1 MCGISGVV
9 GLKNISEL
17 LFEGI
22 RNLEYRGYDSCG
34 VALMNKTHLIIKK
47 DIGGVEEFYRKHNVL
62 QQKSNIGIAHTR
74 WATHGKV
81 TQGNTHPFTSRDEN
95 FAVVHNGIISNYR
108 PLRDL
113 LKKEGFKFFSET
125 DTEVVAHLLE
135 KFFKTSQNPEK
146 ALVKTLNLIE
156 GTFALAFVCTYL
168 PDQIFCAKRESPL
181 MLGIGD
187 EINFVGSDFNAF
199 IDQTKNAV
207 ILDDGEYAIV
217 SRDSYVVKNITNQ
230 DEVTKPIT
238 KIEWDSETSKK
249 KGYPHYMLK
258 EIYEQPQTISNALDL
273 EPSGLDE
280 VVEMFAKADSSYF
293 LGVGTTF
300 YVAKYAQY
308 IFSELAQKFIPSI
321 SSDEFL
327 TLANVNKNTLVFA
340 MSQSGETFD
349 TLSALKYSQSK
360 GAKTA
365 AIVNVMGSSIAR
377 MVDQVILQ
385 GSGPEI
391 CVISTKA
398 ALSQMVVLTLI
409 AMKLGLKQKVISKK
423 IYQENY
429 KSLRE
434 LPAIIQGILNERSGF
449 IHRIAHKYCKNK
461 NWLYLG
467 RGIYYPIALEAAL
480 KMKEVAY
487 VHAEGM
493 PGGFLKHGTLAMI
506 DDEIFSIIFVPPK
519 ENKDLYQSTL
529 HSIEEIRARSGFV
542 LGIHF
547 TEQRKNQDLFNEE
560 LILPKVPL
568 LIAPLIQL
576 VIGQLF
582 AYFTATSLKR
592 NIDKPRSLAKSVT
605 VG

>member
-1 MCGISGVV
+1 MC
-9 GLKNISEL
+9 
-17 LFEGI
+17 I
-22 RNLEYRGYDSCG
+22 RDR
-34 VALMNKTHLIIKK
+34 
-47 DIGGVEEFYRKHNVL
+47 
-62 QQKSNIGIAHTR
+62 
-74 WATHGKV
+74 
-81 TQGNTHPFTSRDEN
+81 
-95 FAVVHNGIISNYR
+95 
-108 PLRDL
+108 
-113 LKKEGFKFFSET
+113 T
-125 DTEVVAHLLE
+125 DTEVIAHLLE
-135 KFFKTSQNPEK
+135 KFFKRDQNPEK

-156 GTFALAFVCTYL
+156 GTFALAFICTYL

-187 EINFVGSDFNAF
+187 EIKFVGSDFNAF
-199 IDQTKNAV
+199 IDHTKNAV
-207 ILDDGEYAIV
+207 ILDDGEYAIL
-217 SRDSYVVKNITNQ
+217 SRDSYVVKNIANE
-230 DEVTKPIT
+230 DEVAKPIT

-273 EPSGLDE
+273 EPSGLEE

-308 IFSELAQKFIPSI
+308 IFSELAQEFIPSI
-321 SSDEFL
+321 SSDEFI

-349 TLSALKYSQSK
+349 TLSALKYSQAK

-409 AMKLGLKQKVISKK
+409 AMKLGLKKKVISKK
-423 IYQENY
+423 IYQQNY
-429 KSLRE
+429 NALKD

-506 DDEIFSIIFVPPK
+506 DDEIFSIVFVPPK
-519 ENKDLYQSTL
+519 EKKDLYQSTM

-560 LILPKVPL
+560 LILPKVPP

>member
-17 LFEGI
+17 LFKGI

-81 TQGNTHPFTSRDEN
+81 TQGNTHPFTSHDGN

-113 LKKEGFKFFSET
+113 LIKEGFQFSSET
-125 DTEVVAHLLE
+125 DTEVIAHLLE
-135 KFFKTSQNPEK
+135 KFFKRDQNPEK

-156 GTFALAFVCTYL
+156 GTFALAFICTYL
-168 PDQIFCAKRESPL
+168 PGQIFCAKRESPL

-187 EINFVGSDFNAF
+187 EIKFVGSDFNAF
-199 IDQTKNAV
+199 IDHTKNAV
-207 ILDDGEYAIV
+207 ILDDGEYAIL
-217 SRDSYVVKNITNQ
+217 SRDSYVVKSITNE
-230 DEVTKPIT
+230 DEVAKPIT

-409 AMKLGLKQKVISKK
+409 AMKLGLKKKIISKK
-423 IYQENY
+423 IYQQNY
-429 KSLRE
+429 NALKD

-506 DDEIFSIIFVPPK
+506 DDEIFSIVFVPPK

-547 TEQRKNQDLFNEE
+547 TEQRKNQGLFNEE

>member
-47 DIGGVEEFYRKHNVL
+47 DIGGVEEFYRNHNVL

-81 TQGNTHPFTSRDEN
+81 TQGNTHPFTSHDGN

-108 PLRDL
+108 LLRDS
-113 LKKEGFKFFSET
+113 LKKEGFKFSSET
-125 DTEVVAHLLE
+125 DTEVIAHLLE
-135 KFFKTSQNPEK
+135 KFFKRSQNPEK

-156 GTFALAFVCTYL
+156 GTFALAFICTYL

-187 EINFVGSDFNAF
+187 EIKFVGSDFNAF
-199 IDQTKNAV
+199 IDHTKNAV
-207 ILDDGEYAIV
+207 ILDDGEYAIL
-217 SRDSYVVKNITNQ
+217 SRDSYVVKSITNE
-230 DEVTKPIT
+230 DEVAKPIT

-258 EIYEQPQTISNALDL
+258 EIYEQPQTINNALDL
-273 EPSGLDE
+273 EPSGLEE
-280 VVEMFAKADSSYF
+280 VVEMFAEADSSYF

-308 IFSELAQKFIPSI
+308 IFSELAQQFIPSI

-349 TLSALKYSQSK
+349 TLSALKYSQAK

-398 ALSQMVVLTLI
+398 ALSQMVVLSLI
-409 AMKLGLKQKVISKK
+409 AMKLGLKKKVISKK
-423 IYQENY
+423 IYKENY
-429 KSLRE
+429 NSLKD

-506 DDEIFSIIFVPPK
+506 DDEIFSIVFVPPK
-519 ENKDLYQSTL
+519 EKKDLYQSTL

-560 LILPKVPL
+560 LILPKVPP

>member
-62 QQKSNIGIAHTR
+62 KQKSNIGIAHTR

-81 TQGNTHPFTSRDEN
+81 TQDNTHPFTSRNGN

-113 LKKEGFKFFSET
+113 LKKEGFKFSSET

-135 KFFKTSQNPEK
+135 KFFKRSQNPEK

-187 EINFVGSDFNAF
+187 EIKFVSSDFNAF
-199 IDQTKNAV
+199 IDHTKNAV
-207 ILDDGEYAIV
+207 ILDDGEYAIL
-217 SRDSYVVKNITNQ
+217 SRDSYVVKNIANE
-230 DEVTKPIT
+230 DEVEKPIT

-300 YVAKYAQY
+300 YVAQYAQY

-365 AIVNVMGSSIAR
+365 AIVNVMGSSITR

-409 AMKLGLKQKVISKK
+409 AMKLGLKKKVISKK

-429 KSLRE
+429 KSLKE

-506 DDEIFSIIFVPPK
+506 DDKILSIVFLPPK
-519 ENKDLYQSTL
+519 EKKDLYQSTL

-560 LILPKVPL
+560 LILPKVPS